1 MQPSGP
7 VPTEIP
13 DVNGKVAPTPSSPRL
28 SRWKQWVTVGIFV
41 SMFGTVGVFA
51 FRRPAFYVER
61 LHAMPNEERTQL
73 SKQFLN
79 KGTRLINDIQ
89 NEPIWLADFDERQIN
104 AWLADDFH
112 HNHAE
117 QTLPSGIREPRIAIE
132 GDMLRLGFQYCK
144 GPCGVVIQIGFR
156 AWVPKRNMLA
166 VEIEGA
172 WAGDL
177 PLPASYTRSVIEQ
190 FTYANNLGIR
200 WKRNGSRLV
209 ALIEF
214 PKGHR
219 EVVLQKVEIRS
230 GTIHVKGGSGRLPVP
245 STDYAP
251 SAN

>member
-1 MQPSGP
+1 MQDIGQPPLATAELSP
-7 VPTEIP
+7 VGTP
-13 DVNGKVAPTPSSPRL
+13 APHH
-28 SRWKQWVTVGIFV
+28 SRWKQTTTITILVGLIVTVGV
-41 SMFGTVGVFA
+41 LL
-51 FRRPAFYVER
+51 FRRPAFYLER
-61 LHAMPNEERTQL
+61 LGSMPAEEQSQL

-89 NEPIWLADFDERQIN
+89 HEPVWLADFDERQIN

-112 HNHAE
+112 QNHAE
-117 QTLPSGIREPRIAIE
+117 QSLPSGIREPRIAID
-132 GDMLRLGFQYCK
+132 GDILRLGFRYCK
-144 GPCGVVIQIGFR
+144 GPCGVIVQIGLR

-166 VEIEGA
+166 VEIDGA

-190 FTYANNLGIR
+190 FAYANNLGIR
-200 WKRNGSRLV
+200 WKRNGNRLV

-219 EVVLQKVEIRS
+219 EVVLQKVEIRE
-230 GTIHVKGGSGRLPVP
+230 GTIYVKGGSGRLPVP
-245 STDYAP
+245 SADYAP